1 MSLILD
7 DATARRIVETASRA
21 ASWNQKI
28 YGPFPSPHDSQSI
41 AQEVIIE
48 VLNDFCT
55 QRSSDLPDIEEVISP
70 LTIIRLTK
78 RVLRRARE
86 RHRVEDKATPE
97 DSCCADEVRAAAD
110 ARPRRRKRLPPDV
123 PLPEGMASAIPE
135 HEAERTRRRV
145 ELAIDLKELLATMDD
160 STQAILWMSYAE
172 DLSAREIAIQT
183 GLPEKSVYR
192 IRSEALAKLARKLR

>member
-7 DATARRIVETASRA
+7 DATARRIVETATRA

-28 YGPFPSPHDSQSI
+28 YGLLPSPHDSQSI
-41 AQEVIIE
+41 AQEVVIE
-48 VLNDFCT
+48 VLNDLCAR
-55 QRSSDLPDIEEVISP
+55 RSSDFPDIEEVVST

-86 RHRVEDKATPE
+86 RHRVENKDTPE
-97 DSCCADEVRAAAD
+97 DSCCAEEDRANAG
-110 ARPRRRKRLPPDV
+110 ARLRRRKRLPPDV
-123 PLPEGMASAIPE
+123 LLPEGMAAAIPE
-135 HEAERTRRRV
+135 HEAERARRRV

-160 STQAILWMSYAE
+160 STQAIVWMSYAE

-183 GLPEKSVYR
+183 GLPEKTIYR